1 MWTTL
6 STSAYVWPF
15 SGPGEENDC
24 GTDCRTE
31 IDCQIDINFS
41 KILGFK
47 PIQSVY
53 FQFDGVTTD
62 KK

>member
-24 GTDCRTE
+24 GTDSRTE
-31 IDCQIDINFS
+31 IDSQIDINFLEDS
-41 KILGFK
+41 WL
-47 PIQSVY
+47 
-53 FQFDGVTTD
+53 
-62 KK
+62 